1 MESTKTFILRETNI
15 PQQFAMM
22 VSQEVTVVFRD
33 GSQHPATVYNGNDLS
48 TQVNECVDI
57 FSTFIGTCADTL
69 SSPEMKPEEG
79 KAAIVFQNTKGIG
92 EMLLA
97 VVSEYI
103 EEEGEGN
110 WYYSFTFNPDDI
122 KGIDPKNI
130 HNFSD
135 QECTFT
141 FKYTKDGEV
150 KTAPTTFCN
159 HFQKFFAV
167 SANKWLGS
175 DAQVAQ
181 QLILIIVRCIR
192 DWLDAAAT
200 EENRVELVIDGITRV
215 QENITIDEY
224 NRNKFPFA
232 TAAVEVV
239 KDIKKFSMNFSEEL
253 KQVCKGDSDT
263 LVPVTGEI

>member
-15 PQQFAMM
+15 PQQFAML

-110 WYYSFTFNPDDI
+110 WYYSFTFNPDVLTLRI
-122 KGIDPKNI
+122 SITSLTKNVLSLLSTLRMEKLKL
-130 HNFSD
+130 HLPLS
-135 QECTFT
+135 
-141 FKYTKDGEV
+141 
-150 KTAPTTFCN
+150 
-159 HFQKFFAV
+159 
-167 SANKWLGS
+167 
-175 DAQVAQ
+175 
-181 QLILIIVRCIR
+181 
-192 DWLDAAAT
+192 
-200 EENRVELVIDGITRV
+200 VITSKSSL
-215 QENITIDEY
+215 Q
-224 NRNKFPFA
+224 
-232 TAAVEVV
+232 
-239 KDIKKFSMNFSEEL
+239 
-253 KQVCKGDSDT
+253 
-263 LVPVTGEI
+263 